1 MKGIKVLKLVNDNQL
16 EIFSGLEGVHDLI
29 TETMLSRPGI
39 ELAGYMDFFDNKR
52 VMLIGSKEAAF
63 FNSFS
68 KSIQEQRLKKI
79 FSLKPPA
86 IVFSKNV
93 TIDKL
98 FIELGNLYAVPLLKS
113 NLRTTAINS
122 KLYNYLQDNLSVRQ
136 SVHGVLLDI
145 NGMGTLIIG
154 ESGIGKSETALELIK
169 RGHMLI
175 SDDRVDIFQKDVG
188 LLMGEAPQI
197 LQRYLEVRGIGIVD
211 VVSMFGVSS
220 YREFKQIRL
229 VVKLEKWES
238 FNNYDRLGL
247 ETETIKYFDTEI
259 PKITIPVSPG
269 RNIALLVESA
279 ALNQKL
285 KNLGYHAAFNL
296 TREVTRSIKQNEE
309 KRNDEWRKN
318 F

>member
-1 MKGIKVLKLVNDNQL
+1 MKMKGIKVLKLINDNQL
-16 EIFSGLEGVHDLI
+16 EIYAGLDGIHEFI

-39 ELAGYMDFFDNKR
+39 ELAGYMDFFDQKR
-52 VMLIGSKEAAF
+52 VILIGSKEASF
-63 FNSFS
+63 FKSFS
-68 KSIQEQRLKKI
+68 KKIQEERLRKI
-79 FSLKPPA
+79 LSLKPPA
-86 IVFSKNV
+86 VVFSKNV
-93 TIDKL
+93 EIDNL
-98 FIELGNLYAVPLLKS
+98 YIDLGNEYAVPMLKS

-122 KLYNYLQDNLSVRQ
+122 KLYNYLQDNLSLRQ

-188 LLMGEAPQI
+188 LLMGEAPPI

-220 YREFKQIRL
+220 YREFKRINL
-229 VVKLEKWES
+229 VVELEKWES

-247 ETETIKYFDTEI
+247 ENETIK
-259 PKITIPVSPG
+259 
-269 RNIALLVESA
+269 
-279 ALNQKL
+279 
-285 KNLGYHAAFNL
+285 
-296 TREVTRSIKQNEE
+296 
-309 KRNDEWRKN
+309 
-318 F
+318 

>member
-1 MKGIKVLKLVNDNQL
+1 MKGIKVLKMINDNQL
-16 EIFSGLEGVHDLI
+16 EIFSGLDGIHELI

-39 ELAGYMDFFDNKR
+39 ELAGYMEFFDEKR
-52 VMLIGSKEAAF
+52 VILIGSKELTF

-68 KSIQEQRLKKI
+68 ETIQEQRLRKI
-79 FSLKPPA
+79 LSLKPPA
-86 IVFSKNV
+86 MVFSKNV
-93 TIDKL
+93 LISKL
-98 FIELGNLYAVPLLKS
+98 FIDLGNEYAVPMLKS

-122 KLYNYLQDNLSVRQ
+122 KLYNYLQDKLSLRQ

-175 SDDRVDIFQKDVG
+175 SDDRVDVFQKDVG
-188 LLMGEAPQI
+188 LLMGEAPPI

-211 VVSMFGVSS
+211 VISMFGVSS

-229 VVKLEKWES
+229 VVELQKWES
-238 FNNYDRLGL
+238 FNNYDRLGI
-247 ETETIKYFDTEI
+247 ETQTIKYFDTEI
-259 PKITIPVSPG
+259 PKVTIPVSPG
-269 RNIALLVESA
+269 RNVALLVESA

-285 KNLGYHAAFNL
+285 KYLGYHAAFNL
-296 TREVTRSIKQNEE
+296 TREVTRSIKENE
-309 KRNDEWRKN
+309 KN
-318 F
+318 KQK